1 MRASLWSIFMLL
13 VLLVASACGG
23 GAPPRGTQSA
33 AEPPPEAIAPEPPP
47 PPPSTQGEIPRVAL
61 AAVLDAGL
69 GRFLQGVETEPEL
82 DGGRFVGFRIVS
94 LYPDD
99 ERMRAV
105 DLAPGDV
112 VISVNGLPIERPEQA
127 MHVWSSLRVVSEL
140 LIDYRRDGAERQLRF
155 AIVD

>member
-1 MRASLWSIFMLL
+1 MRASLWSIFMLF
-13 VLLVASACGG
+13 VLSACGG
-23 GAPPRGTQSA
+23 GAAPRGAQSA
-33 AEPPPEAIAPEPPP
+33 AEPPPEPAAPEPPP
-47 PPPSTQGEIPRVAL
+47 PPPSTQGEIPRGAL

-82 DGGRFVGFRIVS
+82 EGGRFVGFRIVS

-112 VISVNGLPIERPEQA
+112 VTSVNGLPIERPEQA
-127 MHVWSSLRVVSEL
+127 AQVWSSLRVVSEL

>member
-1 MRASLWSIFMLL
+1 MRASLWSISVFF
-13 VLLVASACGG
+13 VLTACGG
-23 GAPPRGTQSA
+23 GSSGRGAESAASPPREPA
-33 AEPPPEAIAPEPPP
+33 VAEAPP
-47 PPPSTQGEIPRVAL
+47 PPPSTQGEIPRAHL
-61 AAVLDAGL
+61 AAVLEAGL

-82 DGGRFVGFRIVS
+82 EDGRFVGFRIVS

-105 DLAPGDV
+105 DLVPGDV
-112 VISVNGLPIERPEQA
+112 VTSVNGLPIERPEQA
-127 MHVWSSLRVVSEL
+127 QHVWGSLRVVSEL